1 MSFQF
6 PMSYWEMV
14 RSRAFKDTRAFW
26 NMHQVWKY
34 TGPPVSA
41 IILRLLIRGWSPM
54 HWQQWLV
61 EGMVFI
67 IFGFIMTW
75 GGSYL
80 INLVH
85 IPAILHREQ
94 TQIIDALRNDKLL
107 LQSEIDDL
115 KKPTRSKFEQDT
127 YDETKEL
134 LDSYDENHKVLFRH
148 LLRHGKM
155 TKILGAKLSPL
166 PPGFREELAAS
177 ILDKLI
183 SDQLV
188 TSDGHPSPSG
198 WTASWQI
205 APGVKSII
213 KELLWSNLPAK
224 PSTLTFKLHH
234 YRN

>member
-1 MSFQF
+1 C
-6 PMSYWEMV
+6 
-14 RSRAFKDTRAFW
+14 RSLQPLWSGQRRFAPIA
-26 NMHQVWKY
+26 
-34 TGPPVSA
+34 TGITSESLTGIKSESVTT
-41 IILRLLIRGWSPM
+41 
-54 HWQQWLV
+54 
-61 EGMVFI
+61 FI
-67 IFGFIMTW
+67 GI
-75 GGSYL
+75 S
-80 INLVH
+80 
-85 IPAILHREQ
+85 
-94 TQIIDALRNDKLL
+94 
-107 LQSEIDDL
+107 
-115 KKPTRSKFEQDT
+115 KPTRSKFEQDT
-127 YDETKEL
+127 YDETKKL

-224 PSTLTFKLHH
+224 LSTLTFKLHH